1 MEDNSAILV
10 YNKGKKECVAFLTD
24 MQMYTITMK
33 KIGYCIML
41 LLLCCACSAQP
52 DRDEEEF
59 QKDKDTV
66 AQLDTALKKLEDAE
80 SFHFK
85 QENDKGQ
92 LVDMSIRKSSSRE
105 DTTAKPNDESSA
117 YAPYEYSA
125 TFTDE
130 KGTAFHIEQTK
141 QSGLMAEVRIAD
153 TRLLSLGLNTIR
165 WDKQALEQALED
177 SALEDYVRI
186 CETDDDHIHTCKV
199 KELTVTFKTDTAG
212 YLIYHKS
219 SRDQITRS
227 YTNVNKE
234 QVIFMNKT

>member
-85 QENDKGQ
+85 QE
-92 LVDMSIRKSSSRE
+92 
-105 DTTAKPNDESSA
+105 TH
-117 YAPYEYSA
+117 Y
-125 TFTDE
+125 
-130 KGTAFHIEQTK
+130 FHCI
-141 QSGLMAEVRIAD
+141 VRI
-153 TRLLSLGLNTIR
+153 SPFY
-165 WDKQALEQALED
+165 
-177 SALEDYVRI
+177 S
-186 CETDDDHIHTCKV
+186 
-199 KELTVTFKTDTAG
+199 
-212 YLIYHKS
+212 HKMLFHAVQS
-219 SRDQITRS
+219 
-227 YTNVNKE
+227 
-234 QVIFMNKT
+234 

>member
-10 YNKGKKECVAFLTD
+10 YNKGKKECVAYLTD
-24 MQMYTITMK
+24 MQMYTVTMK
-33 KIGYCIML
+33 NIGYCIML

-52 DRDEEEF
+52 NRDAEEF

-80 SFHFK
+80 SFHLK

-92 LVDMSIRKSSSRE
+92 LVDMSIRKSGSRQ
-105 DTTAKPNDESSA
+105 DTTAKPNDV
-117 YAPYEYSA
+117 YAPYEFSGTY
-125 TFTDE
+125 TDE

-141 QSGLMAEVRIAD
+141 QSGLMAEVNIAD
-153 TRLLSLGLNTIR
+153 TRLLSLGFNTIR

-219 SRDQITRS
+219 SRDQIDRS

-234 QVIFMNKT
+234 QVLFMNKT

>member
-80 SFHFK
+80 SFHLK

-92 LVDMSIRKSSSRE
+92 LVDMSIRKSGSRQ
-105 DTTAKPNDESSA
+105 DTTAKPNDV
-117 YAPYEYSA
+117 YAPYEFSGTY
-125 TFTDE
+125 TDE

-141 QSGLMAEVRIAD
+141 QSGLMAEVNIAD

-234 QVIFMNKT
+234 QVLFMNKT

>member
-10 YNKGKKECVAFLTD
+10 YNKGKKECVAYLTD
-24 MQMYTITMK
+24 MQMYTVTMK
-33 KIGYCIML
+33 NIGYCIML

-52 DRDEEEF
+52 NRDAEEF

-80 SFHFK
+80 SFHLK

-92 LVDMSIRKSSSRE
+92 LVDMSIRKSGSRQ
-105 DTTAKPNDESSA
+105 DTTAKPNDV
-117 YAPYEYSA
+117 YAPYEFSGTY
-125 TFTDE
+125 TDE
-130 KGTAFHIEQTK
+130 KETAFHIEQTK
-141 QSGLMAEVRIAD
+141 QSGLMAEVNIAD
-153 TRLLSLGLNTIR
+153 TRLLSLGFNTIR

-219 SRDQITRS
+219 SRDQIDRS

-234 QVIFMNKT
+234 QVLFMNKT

>member
-52 DRDEEEF
+52 DRDAEEF

-80 SFHFK
+80 SFHLK

-177 SALEDYVRI
+177 YVRI

-234 QVIFMNKT
+234 QVLFMNKT

>member
-141 QSGLMAEVRIAD
+141 QSGLMAQANIAD
-153 TRLLSLGLNTIR
+153 TGLLPQGFNTIR
-165 WDKQALEQALED
+165 WDKQTFEQTLENA
-177 SALEDYVRI
+177 ALEDYVRI

-234 QVIFMNKT
+234 QVLFMNKT

>member
-10 YNKGKKECVAFLTD
+10 YNKGKKECVAYLTD
-24 MQMYTITMK
+24 MQMYTVTMK
-33 KIGYCIML
+33 NIGYCIML

-52 DRDEEEF
+52 NRDAEEF

-80 SFHFK
+80 SFHLK

-92 LVDMSIRKSSSRE
+92 LVDMSIRKSGSRQ
-105 DTTAKPNDESSA
+105 DTTAKPNDV
-117 YAPYEYSA
+117 YAPYEFSGTY
-125 TFTDE
+125 TDE

-219 SRDQITRS
+219 SRDQIDRS

-234 QVIFMNKT
+234 QVLFMNKT

>member
-10 YNKGKKECVAFLTD
+10 YNKGKKECVAYLTD
-24 MQMYTITMK
+24 MQMYTVTMK
-33 KIGYCIML
+33 YIGYCIML

-52 DRDEEEF
+52 NRDAEEF

-80 SFHFK
+80 SFHLK

-92 LVDMSIRKSSSRE
+92 LVDMSIRKSGSRQ
-105 DTTAKPNDESSA
+105 DTTAKPNDV
-117 YAPYEYSA
+117 YAPYEFSGTY
-125 TFTDE
+125 TDE

-141 QSGLMAEVRIAD
+141 QSGLMAEVNIAD
-153 TRLLSLGLNTIR
+153 TRLLSLGFNTIR

-186 CETDDDHIHTCKV
+186 CEMDDDHMHTCKV
-199 KELTVTFKTDTAG
+199 NELTVTFKTDTAG

-219 SRDQITRS
+219 SRDQIDRS

-234 QVIFMNKT
+234 QVLFMNKT